1 MTLNPFK
8 QLGMKWKSKSC
19 TVFIISTPS
28 FFDLTCMLL
37 QNNCVNNS
45 VSNGL
50 KQKKEKNHAKE
61 FYVAR

>member
-28 FFDLTCMLL
+28 FFDLTYMLL

-61 FYVAR
+61 FHVAK